1 VENPEARS
9 RKKYR
14 RVKGRAEVGG
24 MLGEQCVESSQLE
37 RKRET
42 QEKFDKFNGKEFVHI
57 NKRNVV
63 AGFYCTVQCTYIVK

>member
-1 VENPEARS
+1 
-9 RKKYR
+9 
-14 RVKGRAEVGG
+14 